1 MAPQTPVLAT
11 VKGCRPNRRLAALAR
26 LLMILL
32 VGLPAGASAAEEI
45 DTLEGFEII
54 AGSEDGSLFRPAPPT
69 GWAYTQHA
77 RWLEKDGRVERLR
90 VMRYN
95 PQEKDNPQ
103 TLGWTLLSADRRA
116 PSIEAIEEMVADKR
130 DQRKHRD
137 KNRKLARQLIEA
149 AEVTTAVA
157 DGREIRTYTF
167 RKSELPLQH
176 KYLRHFTVIRSK
188 PEDQTWFD
196 RMTIEADT
204 PFRYLL
210 IFKLDDFRLEAQFDR
225 IGPPDTVA
233 IRQVRLN
240 AAGSILLNRYV
251 YQVDYR
257 YTDYEYVGDPAE
269 AENEIAGRPE

>member
-1 MAPQTPVLAT
+1 MAT
-11 VKGCRPNRRLAALAR
+11 VKGRSLQPVRRAPFRWLLALCIALP
-26 LLMILL
+26 LG
-32 VGLPAGASAAEEI
+32 GLGAEEI

-54 AGSEDGSLFRPAPPT
+54 AGSEDGSLFRPAPPS

-90 VMRYN
+90 VMRYD
-95 PQEKDNPQ
+95 PRERDNPQ

-116 PSIEAIEEMVADKR
+116 PSIEAIEAMVDDKR

-149 AEVTTAVA
+149 ANVSTAVE
-157 DGREIRTYTF
+157 DGRAVRTYTF
-167 RKSELPLQH
+167 RKSALPLQH
-176 KYLRHFTVIRSK
+176 KYLRHFRVIRSK
-188 PEDQTWFD
+188 PLGQAWFD

-210 IFKLDDFRLEAQFDR
+210 IFKLDAFRLEAQFDR

-240 AAGSILLNRYV
+240 AAGSILVNRYV

-257 YTDYEYVGDPAE
+257 YLDYAYVGE
-269 AENEIAGRPE
+269 PE